1 MAQANQRKGFPFMG
15 LSLLEKNISPLGR
28 NEPSGSTST

>member
-1 MAQANQRKGFPFMG
+1 MAQANQRKGFSIYG
-15 LSLLEKNISPLGR
+15 LEFIGKNISPLGR